1 MKLRVCVWDTE
12 WSRVGTSQHADAA
25 SGQAT
30 MPGTA

>member
-12 WSRVGTSQHADAA
+12 RSHVGTSQHVNSA
-25 SGQAT
+25 SGQAI